1 MKQSLSSGVILS
13 FIYFN
18 FTLLYNPSLISY
30 NLNHTYTMKTFAE
43 FCQENGVT
51 AVHGA
56 VRVNTNNYPFITV
69 LRGNDAENIYFSKNA
84 SNEVSEG
91 SDVTSIAKQ
100 LFVTETVNAAG
111 ESRTKLSFNKG
122 NYIDIAD
129 LF

>member
-1 MKQSLSSGVILS
+1 MQ
-13 FIYFN
+13 
-18 FTLLYNPSLISY
+18 
-30 NLNHTYTMKTFAE
+30 TFAE
-43 FCQENGVT
+43 FCKENGVT
-51 AVHGA
+51 SVHGA